1 MKKYDLIMRRKI
13 GAAVLLATA
22 AIIGAGCG
30 QSSTG
35 GTTET
40 NIADE
45 NTATSEESDKKD
57 ESLEEFAENA
67 SNMEEG
73 TTEDADNIEGSAET
87 DNKEETEEADTAD
100 TEETDTESEE
110 DTIPA
115 LKDSVEKTM
124 GCRFGCAITG
134 QEPWDIE
141 NWNIVTKHFNCVT
154 LGNEL
159 KPDSLFGYS
168 NAKCP
173 GTEEVELNGETITVP
188 VLSFKNPEKILDKIL
203 KWNETHPDQS
213 LQVRG
218 HVLLW
223 HSQTPEWFF
232 HEDYD
237 KEKPY
242 VTAEVMDKRQE
253 WYIKS
258 VLEHFVGEDSK
269 YKDLFYGWDV
279 VNEAISDSTGT
290 YRTDTERPD
299 EDLSQD
305 THGGNSSWWHVYQ
318 DESFI
323 INAFKYANKYAP
335 ESLELYYNDYNECD
349 TKKRGGIIK
358 LLEAVKAEEG
368 APGEGTRL
376 TAMGMQGHYSV
387 SGPSSTEFENAI
399 KAYGEVV
406 ENIQIT
412 EWDLSASDQYDSSD
426 PESVD
431 AEYEKMR
438 KQYNLLYYA
447 LRSAQ
452 NSGAAKVT
460 GMTFWGTIDKYSWLQ
475 FRSNVGG
482 GNKTGQSQCPLLF
495 DSKYEPKPCFWVFA
509 ETDAE

>member
-1 MKKYDLIMRRKI
+1 
-13 GAAVLLATA
+13 LLATA
-22 AIIGAGCG
+22 AIISAGCG
-30 QSSTG
+30 QPSTG
-35 GTTET
+35 GTTDT
-40 NIADE
+40 KSADE
-45 NTATSEESDKKD
+45 ISATSDDSDKKD
-57 ESLEEFAENA
+57 ENLKEFAENA
-67 SNMEEG
+67 SNMEEDMA
-73 TTEDADNIEGSAET
+73 EDADNIEGFAET
-87 DNKEETEEADTAD
+87 DDKEKAED
-100 TEETDTESEE
+100 TEIAGTDESAAESEE
-110 DTIPA
+110 EDVPA
-115 LKDSVEKTM
+115 LKDSVKETM

-134 QEPWDIE
+134 QEPWDLGV
-141 NWNIVTKHFNCVT
+141 WDIVTRHFNCVT

-168 NAKCP
+168 NGKCP
-173 GTEEVELNGETITVP
+173 GTEETELNGETITVP

-242 VTAEVMDKRQE
+242 VSADEMDKRQE

-299 EDLSQD
+299 EDLSED

-318 DESFI
+318 NESFI

-349 TKKRGGIIK
+349 AKKRAGIIE
-358 LLEAVKAEEG
+358 LLTAVKEAEG
-368 APGEGTRL
+368 APGEGTRI
-376 TAMGMQGHYSV
+376 TAMGMQGHYGIN
-387 SGPSSTEFENAI
+387 GPTNAEVEASA
-399 KAYGEVV
+399 KAYGKVV
-406 ENIQIT
+406 GNVQIT
-412 EWDLSASDQYDSSD
+412 EWDMSASDEFDSAD
-426 PESVD
+426 PDLVTK
-431 AEYEKMR
+431 EYEDKRKM
-438 KQYNLLYYA
+438 YNLQYYGLFA
-447 LRSAQ
+447 AQ
-452 NSGAAKVT
+452 NSGDVKIT
-460 GMTFWGTIDKYSWLQ
+460 GITFWGTIDKYSWLQ

-482 GNKTGQSQCPLLF
+482 GNKTGASQCPLLF
-495 DSKYEPKPCFWVFA
+495 DNNYEPKPCFYVFTQT
-509 ETDAE
+509 E